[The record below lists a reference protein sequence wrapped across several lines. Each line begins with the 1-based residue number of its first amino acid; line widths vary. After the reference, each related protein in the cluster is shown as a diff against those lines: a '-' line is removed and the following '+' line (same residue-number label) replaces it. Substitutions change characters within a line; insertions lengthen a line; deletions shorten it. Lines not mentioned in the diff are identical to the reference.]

1 VGEVPVSGDAVS
13 GAAVSGAAVSGAA
26 ASGGTV
32 AVGGEPVL
40 RVRDLRVSYSTSVG
54 TVEAVRGAELSIAAG
69 EVVAVVGE
77 SGSGKS
83 TLAHAIIGLLP
94 ENGRVDG
101 GSVQL
106 AGRELTGLGE
116 KPLRAIR
123 GRRVGLVPQD
133 PSISLNPVRKIGDQV
148 AEVLRTH
155 RLADRRRARL
165 DAIELL
171 AKVGLPDPEVQAR
184 RYPHTLSGGMR
195 QRVLIAIAIAAGP
208 ELIIADEPTSAL
220 DVTVQRQILDEL
232 ATLCR
237 ESGTAVLLITH
248 DLGVAADRADRL
260 VVMHGGHIVEQGPV
274 RQVLT
279 EPAEHYTRTL
289 IASAPGLRAPV
300 PSRTEPV
307 LATAASGD
315 GPTAGDGSYLAEVRN
330 LVKEFRLPRVDGR
343 RGVLRAVDDVS
354 FGIGRGETLGLVGES
369 GSGKSTIARLLLRL
383 ADPTAGTV
391 LFGGADITTARGE
404 PWRAIRRRAQLVYQN
419 PYASLDPRFS
429 IEEVITEPLR
439 AFGAGDAAT
448 RRARAAELLDRVALP
463 AATLARKPV
472 ELSGGQRQRVA
483 IARALALSPELVVCD
498 EPVSALDVSVQAQVL
513 ELLAELQREA
523 ELSYLFISH
532 DLAVVRQIAHRVG
545 VLRLGQLVELRPTE
559 ELFDR
564 PRHEYTVKLLSA
576 IAGRRAREFAAPPAG

>member
-1 VGEVPVSGDAVS
+1 VGGIPVSGVTES
-13 GAAVSGAAVSGAA
+13 GVTESGNPESGD
-26 ASGGTV
+26 
-32 AVGGEPVL
+32 PVL
-40 RVRDLRVSYSTSVG
+40 RVRDLRVSYRTSVG
-54 TVEAVRGAELSIAAG
+54 TVEAVRGAGLSIAAG

-101 GSVQL
+101 GSVRL

-116 KPLRAIR
+116 KPLRAVR

-133 PSISLNPVRKIGDQV
+133 PSISLNPVRRVGDQV

-165 DAIELL
+165 DAVELL

-208 ELIIADEPTSAL
+208 ALIIADEPTSAL

-260 VVMHGGHIVEQGPV
+260 VVMSGGRIVEQGPV

-279 EPAEHYTRTL
+279 EPAEPYTRAL

-300 PSRTEPV
+300 RAEPV
-307 LATAASGD
+307 EGPAGPLAASPVVIATD
-315 GPTAGDGSYLAEVRN
+315 APLIAEVRN

-354 FGIGRGETLGLVGES
+354 FGIAGGETLALVGES

-391 LFGGADITTARGE
+391 LFGGVDITTARGE
-404 PWRAIRRRAQLVYQN
+404 RWRAVRRRAQLVYQN

-439 AFGAGDAAT
+439 AFGVGDGAS
-448 RRARAAELLDRVALP
+448 RRARATELLDRVALP

-472 ELSGGQRQRVA
+472 ELSGGQRQRIA

-545 VLRLGQLVELRPTE
+545 VLRRGQLVELRPTE
-559 ELFDR
+559 DLFDR
-564 PRHEYTVKLLSA
+564 PSHEYTVRLLSA
-576 IAGRRAREFAAPPAG
+576 IAGSRVGVGG

>member
-1 VGEVPVSGDAVS
+1 MSGDAVV
-13 GAAVSGAAVSGAA
+13 GGAVSGGAVSGAA
-26 ASGGTV
+26 ASGGAV

-40 RVRDLRVSYSTSVG
+40 RVRDLRVLYSTSVG
-54 TVEAVRGAELSIAAG
+54 PLEAVHGAELSIAAG

-94 ENGRVDG
+94 ENGWVDG
-101 GSVQL
+101 GSVRL

-133 PSISLNPVRKIGDQV
+133 PSISLNPVRRIGDQV

-165 DAIELL
+165 DAVELL

-279 EPAEHYTRTL
+279 EPAEAYTRTL

-300 PSRTEPV
+300 PTRAAPV
-307 LATAASGD
+307 SGTAAADD
-315 GPTAGDGSYLAEVRN
+315 GPAAGGGRYLAEVRD
-330 LVKEFRLPRVDGR
+330 LVKEFRLPRVNGR
-343 RGVLRAVDDVS
+343 GGVLRAVDGVS

-439 AFGAGDAAT
+439 AFGAGDSAA

-545 VLRLGQLVELRPTE
+545 VLRLGRLVELRPTE

-576 IAGRRAREFAAPPAG
+576 IAGQRAREFAAPRDTP

>member
-1 VGEVPVSGDAVS
+1 MSGVS
-13 GAAVSGAAVSGAA
+13 
-26 ASGGTV
+26 ASGGV
-32 AVGGEPVL
+32 PGGAESVL
-40 RVRDLRVSYSTSVG
+40 RVADLRVSYRTAGG
-54 TVEAVRGAELSIAAG
+54 TVEAVRGAGLSIGAG

-116 KPLRAIR
+116 RPLRAIR

-133 PSISLNPVRKIGDQV
+133 PNISLNPVRKVGGQV

-155 RLADRRRARL
+155 GLADRRRAQL
-165 DAIELL
+165 DAVELL
-171 AKVGLPDPEVQAR
+171 GRVGLPDPEVQAR

-208 ELIIADEPTSAL
+208 ELLIADEPTSAL

-237 ESGTAVLLITH
+237 DSGTAVLLITH
-248 DLGVAADRADRL
+248 DLGVAADRADRI
-260 VVMHGGHIVEQGPV
+260 VVMSGGRIVEQGPT

-279 EPAEHYTRTL
+279 APAEPYTRTL
-289 IASAPGLRAPV
+289 IASAPGLRAPAPSGAPPV
-300 PSRTEPV
+300 SGTSGTSGAAGTSGASGTSGAAGTETRPSRPV
-307 LATAASGD
+307 LNRPADSPAVVPAD
-315 GPTAGDGSYLAEVRN
+315 APVVAEVRN

-354 FGIGRGETLGLVGES
+354 FEIARGETLALVGES

-383 ADPTAGTV
+383 ADPTAGAV
-391 LFGGADITTARGE
+391 LFDGLDITTARGE
-404 PWRAIRRRAQLVYQN
+404 RWRAVRRRAQLVYQN

-439 AFGAGDAAT
+439 AFGAGDATA
-448 RRARAAELLDRVALP
+448 RRARATELLARVALP
-463 AATLARKPV
+463 AATLVRKPV

-513 ELLAELQREA
+513 DLLAELQREA

-545 VLRLGQLVELRPTE
+545 VLRLGELVEL
-559 ELFDR
+559 
-564 PRHEYTVKLLSA
+564 
-576 IAGRRAREFAAPPAG
+576 

>member
-1 VGEVPVSGDAVS
+1 M
-13 GAAVSGAAVSGAA
+13 
-26 ASGGTV
+26 
-32 AVGGEPVL
+32 GGEPVL

-315 GPTAGDGSYLAEVRN
+315 GPAAGDGPYLAEVRN

-419 PYASLDPRFS
+419 PYASLDPRFN

-439 AFGAGDAAT
+439 AFGVGDAAT
-448 RRARAAELLDRVALP
+448 RRARAAGLLDRVALP

-545 VLRLGQLVELRPTE
+545 VLRLGELVELRPTE

-564 PRHEYTVKLLSA
+564 PRHEYTVNLLSA
-576 IAGRRAREFAAPPAG
+576 IAGRRAREFASPPAG

>member
-1 VGEVPVSGDAVS
+1 MGGVPVSGVPVSGVPAS
-13 GAAVSGAAVSGAA
+13 GAAPVE
-26 ASGGTV
+26 GTP
-32 AVGGEPVL
+32 EPVL
-40 RVRDLRVSYSTSVG
+40 RVRDLRVSYRTSAG
-54 TVEAVRGAELSIAAG
+54 TLEAVRGVGLNIAAG

-106 AGRELTGLGE
+106 GGQELTGLGE

-133 PSISLNPVRKIGDQV
+133 PSISLNPVRKVGAQV

-155 RLADRRRARL
+155 RLADRRRAQL
-165 DAIELL
+165 DAVELL

-232 ATLCR
+232 AALCR

-260 VVMHGGHIVEQGPV
+260 VVMRGGHIVEQGPV
-274 RQVLT
+274 RQVLAS
-279 EPAEHYTRTL
+279 PAEPYTRTL
-289 IASAPGLRAPV
+289 IASAPGLRAPLPTGTA
-300 PSRTEPV
+300 PSP
-307 LATAASGD
+307 AGS
-315 GPTAGDGSYLAEVRN
+315 PTDAPLVAEVRN
-330 LVKEFRLPRVDGR
+330 LVKEFRLPRVNGR

-354 FGIGRGETLGLVGES
+354 FGIGRGETLALVGES

-391 LFGGADITTARGE
+391 LFGGVDITTARGE
-404 PWRAIRRRAQLVYQN
+404 RWREIRRRAQLVYQN

-439 AFGAGDAAT
+439 AFGVGDGAS

-513 ELLAELQREA
+513 ELLVELQREA

-545 VLRLGQLVELRPTE
+545 VLRLGQLLELRPTE
-559 ELFDR
+559 DLFGR
-564 PRHEYTVKLLSA
+564 PSHEYTVGLLSA
-576 IAGRRAREFAAPPAG
+576 IAGSRAGVGG